1 MIVIAQ
7 QSLKNKILKKIFFF
21 FFLVIISPPFLFG
34 QEFIEDISFN
44 VYRNESKIG
53 YHKLNFKREEDR
65 IIASIE
71 IKFEVNFLGFTL
83 YDYFHKNKEVWI
95 ADSLF
100 KLKTNTNNNGNQ
112 LHCNVKK
119 KAERFV
125 IDGENNKI
133 ITKDEPLPSSYWKF
147 DLVNNEKKRVLNTQ
161 DCSFIDFKIEFLGN
175 EKIYEDQLEAMHYK
189 LTGKEFNG
197 DDVNIDIWYSNSK
210 WVKMIFY
217 KDESKIDY
225 FLEKYDNK

>member
-1 MIVIAQ
+1 M
-7 QSLKNKILKKIFFF
+7 KKTFF
-21 FFLVIISPPFLFG
+21 FFLVLVIPTFLVG
-34 QEFIEDISFN
+34 QEPIEDISFN
-44 VYRNESKIG
+44 VYRNDSKIG
-53 YHKLNFKREEDR
+53 YHKLNFKREKDR
-65 IIASIE
+65 TVASIE
-71 IKFEVNFLGFTL
+71 IKFEVKFLGFTL
-83 YDYFHKNKEVWI
+83 YDYFHKNEEVWI
-95 ADSLF
+95 ANSLF
-100 KLKTNTNNNGNQ
+100 KLKTNTNNNGDQ
-112 LHCNVKK
+112 LYCNVKK

-125 IDGENNKI
+125 IDGKNNKV
-133 ITKDEPLPSSYWKF
+133 ITKDEPFPSSYWIF
-147 DLVNNEKKRVLNTQ
+147 DLVNNENKRVLNTQ

-217 KDESKIDY
+217 KDGSKIDY

>member
-21 FFLVIISPPFLFG
+21 FFLVIISPPLLFG

-100 KLKTNTNNNGNQ
+100 KLKTNTNNNGDQ
-112 LHCNVKK
+112 LYCNVKK

-175 EKIYEDQLEAMHYK
+175 EKIYEDQLEALHYK

-225 FLEKYDNK
+225 FLEKYDN

>member
-100 KLKTNTNNNGNQ
+100 KLKTNTDVDRTYSWKHKLPVAVYVANDITCI
-112 LHCNVKK
+112 LLL
-119 KAERFV
+119 
-125 IDGENNKI
+125 I
-133 ITKDEPLPSSYWKF
+133 IF
-147 DLVNNEKKRVLNTQ
+147 RAN
-161 DCSFIDFKIEFLGN
+161 C
-175 EKIYEDQLEAMHYK
+175 
-189 LTGKEFNG
+189 
-197 DDVNIDIWYSNSK
+197 
-210 WVKMIFY
+210 
-217 KDESKIDY
+217 
-225 FLEKYDNK
+225 

>member
-100 KLKTNTNNNGNQ
+100 KLKTNTNNNGDQ
-112 LHCNVKK
+112 LYCNVKK

>member
-21 FFLVIISPPFLFG
+21 FFLVIISPPLLFG

-100 KLKTNTNNNGNQ
+100 KLKTNTNNNGDQ
-112 LHCNVKK
+112 LYCNVKK

-225 FLEKYDNK
+225 FLEKYDN

>member
-1 MIVIAQ
+1 MIVVTQ
-7 QSLKNKILKKIFFF
+7 QSLKNKILKKTFFF
-21 FFLVIISPPFLFG
+21 ILVLISPTFLIG
-34 QEFIEDISFN
+34 QESIGDISFN
-44 VYRNESKIG
+44 VYRNDSKIG
-53 YHKLNFKREEDR
+53 YHKLNFEKEEDR

-71 IKFEVNFLGFTL
+71 IKFEVKFLGFTL

-100 KLKTNTNNNGNQ
+100 KLKTNTNNNGDQ
-112 LHCNVKK
+112 LYCNVTK

-125 IDGENNKI
+125 IDGKNNKV
-133 ITKDEPLPSSYWKF
+133 ITKDEPFPSSYWIF
-147 DLVNNEKKRVLNTQ
+147 DLVNNKNKRVLNTQ

-217 KDESKIDY
+217 KDGSKIDY

>member
-1 MIVIAQ
+1 VIVIAQ

-100 KLKTNTNNNGNQ
+100 KLKTNTNNNGDQ
-112 LHCNVKK
+112 LYCNVKK

>member
-34 QEFIEDISFN
+34 QESIEDISFN
-44 VYRNESKIG
+44 VYRNDSKIG

-100 KLKTNTNNNGNQ
+100 KLKTNTNNNGDQ
-112 LHCNVKK
+112 LYCNVKK

-225 FLEKYDNK
+225 FLEKYDN

>member
-1 MIVIAQ
+1 MIVVTQ
-7 QSLKNKILKKIFFF
+7 QSLKNKILKKTIFFI
-21 FFLVIISPPFLFG
+21 LVLIFPTFSIG
-34 QEFIEDISFN
+34 QESIEDISFI
-44 VYRNESKIG
+44 VYRNDSKIG
-53 YHKLNFKREEDR
+53 YHKLNFEKEEDR

-71 IKFEVNFLGFTL
+71 IKFDVKFLGFTL

-100 KLKTNTNNNGNQ
+100 KLKTNTNKNGDQ
-112 LHCNVKK
+112 LYCNVTK

-125 IDGENNKI
+125 IDGKNNKV
-133 ITKDEPLPSSYWKF
+133 ITKDEPLPSSYWIF
-147 DLVNNEKKRVLNTQ
+147 DLVNNKNKRVLNTQ

-210 WVKMIFY
+210 WVKMIFD
-217 KDESKIDY
+217 KDGSKIDY
-225 FLEKYDNK
+225 FLEKYDDK

>member
-1 MIVIAQ
+1 
-7 QSLKNKILKKIFFF
+7 LKKIFFF
-21 FFLVIISPPFLFG
+21 FFLVIISPPLLFG

-100 KLKTNTNNNGNQ
+100 KLKTNTNNNGDQ
-112 LHCNVKK
+112 LYCNVKK

-225 FLEKYDNK
+225 FLEKYDN

>member
-1 MIVIAQ
+1 VIVIAQ

-100 KLKTNTNNNGNQ
+100 KLKTNTNNNGDQ
-112 LHCNVKK
+112 LYCNVKK

-225 FLEKYDNK
+225 FLEKYDN

>member
-1 MIVIAQ
+1 MIVVTQ
-7 QSLKNKILKKIFFF
+7 QSLKNKILKKT
-21 FFLVIISPPFLFG
+21 FLFILVLISPTFLIG
-34 QEFIEDISFN
+34 QESIEDISFN
-44 VYRNESKIG
+44 VYRNDSKIG
-53 YHKLNFKREEDR
+53 YHKLNFEKEEDR

-71 IKFEVNFLGFTL
+71 IKFEVKFLGFTL

-100 KLKTNTNNNGNQ
+100 KLKTNTNNNGDQ
-112 LHCNVKK
+112 LYCNVTK

-125 IDGENNKI
+125 IDGKNNKV
-133 ITKDEPLPSSYWKF
+133 ITKDEPFPSSYWIF
-147 DLVNNEKKRVLNTQ
+147 DLVNNKNKRVLNTQ

-217 KDESKIDY
+217 KDGSKIDY

>member
-1 MIVIAQ
+1 MIVVAQ
-7 QSLKNKILKKIFFF
+7 QSLKNKILKKTFFF

-34 QEFIEDISFN
+34 QESIEDISFN
-44 VYRNESKIG
+44 VYRNDSKIG

-71 IKFEVNFLGFTL
+71 IKFKVNFLGFTL

-100 KLKTNTNNNGNQ
+100 KLKTNTNNNGDQ
-112 LHCNVKK
+112 LYCNVKK

-133 ITKDEPLPSSYWKF
+133 TTKDEPLPSSYWIF

-189 LTGKEFNG
+189 LSGKEFNG

-217 KDESKIDY
+217 KDGSKIDY

>member
-1 MIVIAQ
+1 MIVVTQ
-7 QSLKNKILKKIFFF
+7 QSLKNKILKKTFFF
-21 FFLVIISPPFLFG
+21 ILVLISPTFLIG
-34 QEFIEDISFN
+34 QESIGDISFN
-44 VYRNESKIG
+44 VYRNDSKIG
-53 YHKLNFKREEDR
+53 YHKLNFEKEEDR

-71 IKFEVNFLGFTL
+71 IKFEVKFLGFTL

-100 KLKTNTNNNGNQ
+100 KLKTNTNNNGDQ
-112 LHCNVKK
+112 LYCNVTK

-125 IDGENNKI
+125 IDGKNNKV
-133 ITKDEPLPSSYWKF
+133 ITKDEPFPSSYWIF
-147 DLVNNEKKRVLNTQ
+147 DLVNNKNKRVLNTQ

-197 DDVNIDIWYSNSK
+197 DDVNIEIWYSNSK

-217 KDESKIDY
+217 KDGSKIDY

>member
-1 MIVIAQ
+1 MIVVTQ
-7 QSLKNKILKKIFFF
+7 QSLKNKILKKTFFF
-21 FFLVIISPPFLFG
+21 ILVLISPTFLIG
-34 QEFIEDISFN
+34 QESIEDISFN
-44 VYRNESKIG
+44 VYRNDSKIG
-53 YHKLNFKREEDR
+53 YHKLNFEKEEDR

-71 IKFEVNFLGFTL
+71 IKFEVKFLGFTL

-100 KLKTNTNNNGNQ
+100 KLKTNTNNNGDQ
-112 LHCNVKK
+112 LYCNVTK

-125 IDGENNKI
+125 IDGKNNKV
-133 ITKDEPLPSSYWKF
+133 ITKDEPFPSSYWIF
-147 DLVNNEKKRVLNTQ
+147 DLVNNKNKRVLNTQ

-217 KDESKIDY
+217 KDGSKIDY

>member
-100 KLKTNTNNNGNQ
+100 KLKTNTNNNGDQ
-112 LHCNVKK
+112 LYCNVKK

-225 FLEKYDNK
+225 FLQKYDNK

>member
-21 FFLVIISPPFLFG
+21 FFLVIISPPLLFG

-83 YDYFHKNKEVWI
+83 YDYFHKNNEVWI

-100 KLKTNTNNNGNQ
+100 KLKTNTNNNGDQ
-112 LHCNVKK
+112 LYCNVKK

-175 EKIYEDQLEAMHYK
+175 EKIYEDQLEALHYK

-225 FLEKYDNK
+225 FLEKYDN

>member
-100 KLKTNTNNNGNQ
+100 KLKTNTNNNGDQ
-112 LHCNVKK
+112 LYCNVKK

-225 FLEKYDNK
+225 FLEKYDN

>member
-100 KLKTNTNNNGNQ
+100 KLKANTNNNGDQ
-112 LHCNVKK
+112 LYCNVKK

-133 ITKDEPLPSSYWKF
+133 ITRDEPLPSSYWKF

-225 FLEKYDNK
+225 FLEKYDN